1 MPTGPHPERAE
12 PARGNAS
19 TTAGGQ
25 PASGEQE
32 LPDWLRDAIAQSN
45 REARREQADPSPRKS
60 AGRPARGDAKRTHRV
75 GISLSADELEV
86 WQHLAQT
93 AGRGSVARWA
103 RERVTSSIALHELGH
118 SDVGGEV
125 AGLRTDLGRVGN
137 NLNQIARALNTAE
150 RGGADGPTS
159 DEVFAVVAA
168 AREQLAEIREW
179 TRGQS

>member
-1 MPTGPHPERAE
+1 MPTDPHPERAE
-12 PARGNAS
+12 PARGSAS
-19 TTAGGQ
+19 TTGEQ

-45 REARREQADPSPRKS
+45 REARCEQADLSPRKS

-86 WQHLAQT
+86 WHHLAQT
-93 AGRGSVARWA
+93 SGRGSVARWA
-103 RERVTSSIALHELGH
+103 RERVMSSIALQELGH

-125 AGLRTDLGRVGN
+125 AGLRADLGRVGN

-150 RGGADGPTS
+150 RSGADGPTS
-159 DEVFAVVAA
+159 GEVLTAVAV

-179 TRGQS
+179 TRRQS

>member
-1 MPTGPHPERAE
+1 MPTDSHPERAE
-12 PARGNAS
+12 LARGNAS
-19 TTAGGQ
+19 TTGEQ
-25 PASGEQE
+25 SASGEQE

-45 REARREQADPSPRKS
+45 REARREQADPSLRKS

-75 GISLSADELEV
+75 GISLSADELEA

-93 AGRGSVARWA
+93 SGRGSVARWA
-103 RERVTSSIALHELGH
+103 RERVTSSISLHELGH

-125 AGLRTDLGRVGN
+125 AGLRADLGRVGN

-150 RGGADGPTS
+150 RGGADGPGNA
-159 DEVFAVVAA
+159 DVFAAVDA
-168 AREQLAEIREW
+168 AREQLAAIREW